1 MRDYIVIAVG
11 ERCVGVKGQTGAEVT
26 VSQARADGKEY
37 VWPEKRRVVL
47 ASVQSRSTV
56 WMLKYMVSLGAPP

>member
-1 MRDYIVIAVG
+1 MG

-26 VSQARADGKEY
+26 MSRALADGKEY
-37 VWPEKRRVVL
+37 VWPEKRRVFL

-56 WMLKYMVSLGAPP
+56 WMLKYTVSLGAAP

>member
-37 VWPEKRRVVL
+37 VWPEK
-47 ASVQSRSTV
+47 
-56 WMLKYMVSLGAPP
+56 